1 MSKQNPTIVWHNVES
16 WGIEGKGWHD
26 TARYFDRLPAH
37 AQEQVR
43 EPVWDLSRH
52 TAGMSVRFVT
62 DAPAIHVRFALLH
75 EQLAM
80 AHMPASGVSGLDLY
94 AEDEDGAQRWVSMV
108 APLEQSIDTVI
119 AQNLVPGSRR
129 YTIYLPLFNGVE
141 CLEVGITEGDTF
153 LPEAPRNEPPI
164 VFYGTSITHGACASR
179 AGICFPAILG
189 RRLRRPTINLGFSG
203 NGQMEIELAD
213 LLAELDPCVYVIDCL
228 PNMTPEQVA
237 ERTEPLVRRLRAA
250 RSDTPI
256 LLVEDRTFT
265 NARFLHSHLELHGR
279 RRAALRISYENLI
292 ADNLPALH
300 YMEGAGILGHD
311 GEATTDGS
319 HPNDLGMMRY
329 ADGYEKVLRGLI

>member
-1 MSKQNPTIVWHNVES
+1 MNKQNPTIVWYNVES

-26 TARYFDRLPAH
+26 TARYFDRLPAR
-37 AQEQVR
+37 AEERVR

-52 TAGMSVRFVT
+52 TAGMCVRFVT
-62 DAPAIHVRFALLH
+62 DATAIHVRYALLH

-94 AEDEDGAQRWVSMV
+94 AEDEDGAERWLSIV
-108 APLEQSIDTVI
+108 APLEQSIDTMI

-141 CLEVGITEGDTF
+141 CLEVGIAEGDSFVT
-153 LPEAPRNEPPI
+153 EAPRNEPPI

-179 AGICFPAILG
+179 AGMSFPAILG
-189 RRLRRPTINLGFSG
+189 RTLRRPTINLGFSG

-213 LLAELDPCVYVIDCL
+213 LLTELDPCIYVIDCL
-228 PNMTPEQVA
+228 PNMTPELVA
-237 ERTEPLVRRLRAA
+237 ERTEPLVHRLREA
-250 RSDTPI
+250 RSETPI

-265 NARFLHSHLELHGR
+265 NARFLQSHLELHGR
-279 RRAALRISYENLI
+279 RRAALRTSYENLI
-292 ADNLPALH
+292 ADDVPDLH

-329 ADGYEKVLRGLI
+329 AEVYEKVLRELI